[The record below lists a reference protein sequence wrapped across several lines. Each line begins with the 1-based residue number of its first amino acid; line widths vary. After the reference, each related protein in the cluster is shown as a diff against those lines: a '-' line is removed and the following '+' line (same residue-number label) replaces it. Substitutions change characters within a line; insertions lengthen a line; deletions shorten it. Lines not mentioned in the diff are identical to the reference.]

1 MAVNVNATQ
10 NPVSVSVSTGSTRVV
25 TTTTTQSQVATS
37 TTIDNL
43 SGIDTS
49 AKQNGYT
56 LVYDGTSGKWEAA
69 PASSVAA
76 SITSIDGGTFQ
87 NDIKLYII

>member
-1 MAVNVNATQ
+1 MAVNVSTTS

-25 TTTTTQSQVATS
+25 TTSTTQSQVATS

-49 AKQNGYT
+49 SKQNGYT
-56 LVYDGTSGKWEAA
+56 LFYDGSSGNWEAA
-69 PASSVAA
+69 PASDVAS
-76 SITSIDGGTFQ
+76 SITAIDGGTF
-87 NDIKLYII
+87 

>member
-37 TTIDNL
+37 TNIDNL

-56 LVYDGTSGKWEAA
+56 LVYDGSSGNFIAA
-69 PASSVAA
+69 PASTVAA
-76 SITSIDGGTFQ
+76 SITAIDGGTF
-87 NDIKLYII
+87 

>member
-1 MAVNVNATQ
+1 MAVNVTTSN
-10 NPVSVSVSTGSTRVV
+10 NPVSVSVSTGSARVV
-25 TTTTTQSQVATS
+25 STTTTQSQVATA

-49 AKQNGYT
+49 SKQNGYT
-56 LVYDGTSGKWEAA
+56 LVYDGNSGNWQAK

-76 SITSIDGGTFQ
+76 TITAIDGGTF
-87 NDIKLYII
+87 

>member
-1 MAVNVNATQ
+1 MAVNVSTTN

-49 AKQNGYT
+49 SKQNGYT
-56 LVYDGTSGKWEAA
+56 LVYDGSSGNWEAA
-69 PASSVAA
+69 PASDVAS
-76 SITSIDGGTFQ
+76 SITAIDGGTF
-87 NDIKLYII
+87 

>member
-37 TTIDNL
+37 TNIANL

-56 LVYDGTSGKWEAA
+56 LVYDGSSGNFIAA

-76 SITSIDGGTFQ
+76 SITAIDGGTF
-87 NDIKLYII
+87 

>member
-1 MAVNVNATQ
+1 MAVNVSTTS

-25 TTTTTQSQVATS
+25 TTSTTQSQVATS

-49 AKQNGYT
+49 SKQNGYT
-56 LVYDGTSGKWEAA
+56 LVYDGSSGNWEAA
-69 PASSVAA
+69 PASDVAS
-76 SITSIDGGTFQ
+76 SITAIDGGTF
-87 NDIKLYII
+87 

>member
-1 MAVNVNATQ
+1 MAVNVSTTS

-25 TTTTTQSQVATS
+25 APSTTQSQVATS

-49 AKQNGYT
+49 SKQNGYT
-56 LVYDGTSGKWEAA
+56 LVYDGSSGNWEAA
-69 PASSVAA
+69 PASDVAS
-76 SITSIDGGTFQ
+76 SITAIDGGTF
-87 NDIKLYII
+87 